1 MMISKAARARSDRH
15 LQTRRHRPCFLGAKF
30 IVAAFVVGAF
40 GSVTLGIFT
49 LLRSQST
56 GAILVGMYLVSL
68 RINYLPLLFQ
78 LASMFG

>member
-1 MMISKAARARSDRH
+1 
-15 LQTRRHRPCFLGAKF
+15 
-30 IVAAFVVGAF
+30 VVGAF